1 MDNSKFRALLATP
14 REEKASAAAPA
25 EMTAEERARRKAK
38 QQASHERRMAIEKR
52 RQEALAEANRYTDRA
67 AQRRKEESRQAKE
80 EGVAT
85 AAFTESLYDD
95 EIPDAATLSTVP
107 TVAQLG
113 GREDLVLQQHRVTI
127 AQSKYLGGDIEHT
140 HLVKGLDFALLQ
152 KTRADLSASAASV
165 AAERKVAA
173 EKVAAPEA
181 VGRNRSAAASRP
193 IGAAAMPFPPLPSSY
208 KAAATSASA
217 TVRPAAAADASTLS
231 FRSDMVRELY
241 GVLLADSG
249 AAQRARPN
257 RALTEGRL
265 VYVYE
270 ITAEAPG
277 TLLGLVAA
285 LAMADEP
292 SVLIRS
298 TDDLSVVRPRGAVL
312 HDAALSTA
320 LLSRLT
326 KIMTYGGSG
335 WGCSDRER
343 HKHEKKEKEK
353 SGSSSWDPGTL
364 LTMRPLPAIAPTDA
378 ATTAPATISSA
389 TPAAATA
396 RADRCGAA
404 SAGGAAP
411 RGAPT
416 IEPAA
421 SAASAQ
427 TAASVGRAPL
437 KPPVEDDVDDIF
449 GEGVGSDYVCEPS
462 AEQLRRAAREVTDAA
477 VLREAAAAAAPA
489 ALASGAPAGGSE
501 REHDGVD
508 DDAPDDAPGDAPGDA
523 ADALLRSVMAS
534 GSAAIGQPPLS
545 ATAAS
550 ATIAGS
556 ACASARMRAVG
567 EAAWGAV
574 MGEDDELDD
583 MAILRMSAAKK
594 AGAQP
599 PPSLSKDLKMSAAMT
614 DDSYGECFPD
624 TYEGCVGYW
633 RDCSRAPR
641 SFTRLYASAA
651 LIRFPDSS
659 LGLYLHPGTILG
671 YMALT
676 PMMSLASCAPD
687 HPTRPPTATI
697 IGVTLAAAV
706 SAAALTSRRSRGR
719 QRWSASSCRL
729 RS

>member
-80 EGVAT
+80 EGVAP
-85 AAFTESLYDD
+85 AAFIDSLYDD
-95 EIPDAATLSTVP
+95 EIHDAASLSTVP

-113 GREDLVLQQHRVTI
+113 GREDLVQQQHRVII

-152 KTRADLSASAASV
+152 KTRADLSASEASV
-165 AAERKVAA
+165 AAERKAAA
-173 EKVAAPEA
+173 EKVAAPKA

-193 IGAAAMPFPPLPSSY
+193 IGTAAMPPPPLPSSY
-208 KAAATSASA
+208 KVAATSASA
-217 TVRPAAAADASTLS
+217 TVRPAAAADASTLT
-231 FRSDMVRELY
+231 FRSEMVRELY
-241 GVLLADSG
+241 SVLLADSG

-270 ITAEAPG
+270 IAAEAPA

-285 LAMADEP
+285 LASADEP

-343 HKHEKKEKEK
+343 QKHEKKEKEK
-353 SGSSSWDPGTL
+353 AGSSWETGTL

-378 ATTAPATISSA
+378 ATAAPATSASA

-396 RADRCGAA
+396 RADRWGAA

-427 TAASVGRAPL
+427 TAAPVGRAPL

-489 ALASGAPAGGSE
+489 ALAIGAPAGGSE
-501 REHDGVD
+501 REQDDVD
-508 DDAPDDAPGDAPGDA
+508 DDAPGDAAGDA

-534 GSAAIGQPPLS
+534 GSASIGHPPLS
-545 ATAAS
+545 AAAAS
-550 ATIAGS
+550 STIAGT
-556 ACASARMRAVG
+556 ACASARIRAVG

-659 LGLYLHPGTILG
+659 LGLYLHPGTISG

-676 PMMSLASCAPD
+676 PMMSLASCAPN

-697 IGVTLAAAV
+697 IGVRLAAAV

-719 QRWSASSCRL
+719 LRWSASSCRL

>member
-14 REEKASAAAPA
+14 RVEKASAAAPS

-80 EGVAT
+80 EGVAP
-85 AAFTESLYDD
+85 AAFIDSLYDD
-95 EIPDAATLSTVP
+95 EIPDAASLSTVP

-113 GREDLVLQQHRVTI
+113 GREDLVQQQHRVTI

-152 KTRADLSASAASV
+152 KTRADLSASEASV
-165 AAERKVAA
+165 AAERKAAA
-173 EKVAAPEA
+173 EKVAAPKA

-193 IGAAAMPFPPLPSSY
+193 IGTAAMPPPPLPSSY

-217 TVRPAAAADASTLS
+217 TVRPAAAADASTLT
-231 FRSDMVRELY
+231 FRSEMVRELY
-241 GVLLADSG
+241 SVLLADSG

-270 ITAEAPG
+270 IAAEAPA

-285 LAMADEP
+285 LASADEP

-298 TDDLSVVRPRGAVL
+298 TDDLSVLRPRGAVL

-343 HKHEKKEKEK
+343 QKHEKKEKEK
-353 SGSSSWDPGTL
+353 AGSSWETGTL

-378 ATTAPATISSA
+378 ATAAPTASASA

-396 RADRCGAA
+396 RADRWGAA

-427 TAASVGRAPL
+427 TAAPVGRAPL

-489 ALASGAPAGGSE
+489 ALAIGAPAGGSE
-501 REHDGVD
+501 REQDDVD
-508 DDAPDDAPGDAPGDA
+508 DDAPGDAAGDA

-534 GSAAIGQPPLS
+534 GSASIGHPPLS
-545 ATAAS
+545 AAAAS
-550 ATIAGS
+550 STIAGT
-556 ACASARMRAVG
+556 ACASARIRAVG

-599 PPSLSKDLKMSAAMT
+599 PPSLSKDLKMSAAMM

-633 RDCSRAPR
+633 R
-641 SFTRLYASAA
+641 Y
-651 LIRFPDSS
+651 
-659 LGLYLHPGTILG
+659 
-671 YMALT
+671 
-676 PMMSLASCAPD
+676 
-687 HPTRPPTATI
+687 
-697 IGVTLAAAV
+697 
-706 SAAALTSRRSRGR
+706 
-719 QRWSASSCRL
+719 
-729 RS
+729 

>member
-14 REEKASAAAPA
+14 RVEKASAAAPA

-80 EGVAT
+80 EGVAP
-85 AAFTESLYDD
+85 AAFIDSLYDD
-95 EIPDAATLSTVP
+95 EIPDAASLSTVP

-113 GREDLVLQQHRVTI
+113 GREDLVQQQHRVTI

-152 KTRADLSASAASV
+152 KTRADLSASEASV
-165 AAERKVAA
+165 AAERKAAA
-173 EKVAAPEA
+173 EKVAAPKA

-193 IGAAAMPFPPLPSSY
+193 IGTAAMPPPPLPSSY

-217 TVRPAAAADASTLS
+217 TVRPAAAADASTLT
-231 FRSDMVRELY
+231 FRSEMVRELY
-241 GVLLADSG
+241 SALLADSG

-270 ITAEAPG
+270 IAAEAPA

-285 LAMADEP
+285 LASADEP

-343 HKHEKKEKEK
+343 QKHEKKEKEK
-353 SGSSSWDPGTL
+353 AGSSWETGTL

-378 ATTAPATISSA
+378 ATAAPTASASA

-396 RADRCGAA
+396 RADRWGAA

-427 TAASVGRAPL
+427 TAAPVGRAPL

-489 ALASGAPAGGSE
+489 ALAIGAP
-501 REHDGVD
+501 
-508 DDAPDDAPGDAPGDA
+508 
-523 ADALLRSVMAS
+523 
-534 GSAAIGQPPLS
+534 
-545 ATAAS
+545 
-550 ATIAGS
+550 
-556 ACASARMRAVG
+556 AVG

-599 PPSLSKDLKMSAAMT
+599 PPSLSKDLKMSAAMM

-624 TYEGCVGYW
+624 TYEGHN
-633 RDCSRAPR
+633 
-641 SFTRLYASAA
+641 
-651 LIRFPDSS
+651 
-659 LGLYLHPGTILG
+659 LGLHGPDADDELG
-671 YMALT
+671 IVRSQSPDETADGDDNRGKAGGGGKRGGVDVEALKREAKMERELVQIEKLMAER
-676 PMMSLASCAPD
+676 AAKRQKRDAIDPD
-687 HPTRPPTATI
+687 
-697 IGVTLAAAV
+697 GE
-706 SAAALTSRRSRGR
+706 
-719 QRWSASSCRL
+719 
-729 RS
+729 

>member
-67 AQRRKEESRQAKE
+67 AERRKEESRQAKE
-80 EGVAT
+80 EGVAPDP
-85 AAFTESLYDD
+85 FIDSLYDD
-95 EIPDAATLSTVP
+95 EIPDAASLSTVP

-113 GREDLVLQQHRVTI
+113 GREDLVQQQHRVII

-152 KTRADLSASAASV
+152 KTRADLSASEASV
-165 AAERKVAA
+165 AAERKAAA
-173 EKVAAPEA
+173 EKVAAPKA

-193 IGAAAMPFPPLPSSY
+193 IGTAAMPPPPLPSSY
-208 KAAATSASA
+208 KVAATSASA
-217 TVRPAAAADASTLS
+217 TVRPAAAADASTLT
-231 FRSDMVRELY
+231 FRSEMVRELY
-241 GVLLADSG
+241 SVLLADSG

-270 ITAEAPG
+270 IAAEAPA

-285 LAMADEP
+285 LASADEP

-343 HKHEKKEKEK
+343 QKHEKKEKEK
-353 SGSSSWDPGTL
+353 AGSSWETGTL

-378 ATTAPATISSA
+378 ATAAPATSASA

-396 RADRCGAA
+396 RADRWGAA

-427 TAASVGRAPL
+427 TAAPVGRAPL
-437 KPPVEDDVDDIF
+437 KPPVGDDVDDIF

-477 VLREAAAAAAPA
+477 VLREAAATAAPA
-489 ALASGAPAGGSE
+489 ALASDAPAGGSE
-501 REHDGVD
+501 REQDDVD
-508 DDAPDDAPGDAPGDA
+508 DDAPGDAAGDA

-534 GSAAIGQPPLS
+534 GSASIGHPPLS
-545 ATAAS
+545 AAAAS
-550 ATIAGS
+550 STIAGT
-556 ACASARMRAVG
+556 ACASARIRAVG

-599 PPSLSKDLKMSAAMT
+599 PPSLSKDLKMSAAMM

-633 RDCSRAPR
+633 RYCSRAPR
-641 SFTRLYASAA
+641 S
-651 LIRFPDSS
+651 SS
-659 LGLYLHPGTILG
+659 
-671 YMALT
+671 
-676 PMMSLASCAPD
+676 
-687 HPTRPPTATI
+687 
-697 IGVTLAAAV
+697 
-706 SAAALTSRRSRGR
+706 
-719 QRWSASSCRL
+719 
-729 RS
+729 

>member
-14 REEKASAAAPA
+14 RVEKASAAAPA

-80 EGVAT
+80 EGVAP
-85 AAFTESLYDD
+85 AAFIDSLYDD
-95 EIPDAATLSTVP
+95 EIPDAASLSTVP

-113 GREDLVLQQHRVTI
+113 GREDLVQQQHRVTI

-152 KTRADLSASAASV
+152 KTRADLSASEASV
-165 AAERKVAA
+165 AAERKAAA
-173 EKVAAPEA
+173 EKVAAPKA
-181 VGRNRSAAASRP
+181 
-193 IGAAAMPFPPLPSSY
+193 
-208 KAAATSASA
+208 AAATSASA
-217 TVRPAAAADASTLS
+217 TVRPAAAADASTLT
-231 FRSDMVRELY
+231 FRSEMVRELY
-241 GVLLADSG
+241 SALLADSG

-270 ITAEAPG
+270 IAAEAPA

-285 LAMADEP
+285 LASADEP

-343 HKHEKKEKEK
+343 QKHEKKEKEK
-353 SGSSSWDPGTL
+353 AGSS
-364 LTMRPLPAIAPTDA
+364 
-378 ATTAPATISSA
+378 
-389 TPAAATA
+389 
-396 RADRCGAA
+396 
-404 SAGGAAP
+404 
-411 RGAPT
+411 GAPT

-427 TAASVGRAPL
+427 TAAPVGRAPL

-489 ALASGAPAGGSE
+489 ALAIGAP
-501 REHDGVD
+501 
-508 DDAPDDAPGDAPGDA
+508 
-523 ADALLRSVMAS
+523 
-534 GSAAIGQPPLS
+534 
-545 ATAAS
+545 
-550 ATIAGS
+550 
-556 ACASARMRAVG
+556 AVG

-599 PPSLSKDLKMSAAMT
+599 PPSLSKDLKMSAAMM

-624 TYEGCVGYW
+624 TYEGHN
-633 RDCSRAPR
+633 
-641 SFTRLYASAA
+641 
-651 LIRFPDSS
+651 
-659 LGLYLHPGTILG
+659 LGLHGPDADDELG
-671 YMALT
+671 IVRSQSPDETADGDDNRGKAGGGGKRGGVDVEALKREAKMERELVQIEKLMAER
-676 PMMSLASCAPD
+676 AAKRQKRDAIDPD
-687 HPTRPPTATI
+687 
-697 IGVTLAAAV
+697 GE
-706 SAAALTSRRSRGR
+706 
-719 QRWSASSCRL
+719 
-729 RS
+729 

>member
-1 MDNSKFRALLATP
+1 MDNSKFRALLATS
-14 REEKASAAAPA
+14 RVEKATAAAPA

-80 EGVAT
+80 EGVAP
-85 AAFTESLYDD
+85 AAFIDSLYDD
-95 EIPDAATLSTVP
+95 EIHDAASLSTVP

-113 GREDLVLQQHRVTI
+113 GREDLVQQQHRVTI

-152 KTRADLSASAASV
+152 KTRADLSASEASV
-165 AAERKVAA
+165 AAERKAAA
-173 EKVAAPEA
+173 EKVAAPKA

-193 IGAAAMPFPPLPSSY
+193 IGTAAMPPPPLPSSY

-217 TVRPAAAADASTLS
+217 TVRPAAAADASTLT
-231 FRSDMVRELY
+231 FRSEMVRELY
-241 GVLLADSG
+241 SVLLADSG

-270 ITAEAPG
+270 IAAEAPA

-285 LAMADEP
+285 LASADEP

-343 HKHEKKEKEK
+343 QKHEKKEKEK
-353 SGSSSWDPGTL
+353 AGSSWETGTL

-378 ATTAPATISSA
+378 ATAAPATSASA

-396 RADRCGAA
+396 GADRWGAA

-427 TAASVGRAPL
+427 TAAPVGRAPL

-489 ALASGAPAGGSE
+489 ALAIGAPAGGSE
-501 REHDGVD
+501 REQDDVD
-508 DDAPDDAPGDAPGDA
+508 DDAPGDAAGDA

-534 GSAAIGQPPLS
+534 GSASIGHPPLS
-545 ATAAS
+545 AAAAS
-550 ATIAGS
+550 STIAGT
-556 ACASARMRAVG
+556 ACASARIRAVG

-599 PPSLSKDLKMSAAMT
+599 PPSLSKDLKMSAAMM

-633 RDCSRAPR
+633 R
-641 SFTRLYASAA
+641 Y
-651 LIRFPDSS
+651 
-659 LGLYLHPGTILG
+659 
-671 YMALT
+671 
-676 PMMSLASCAPD
+676 
-687 HPTRPPTATI
+687 
-697 IGVTLAAAV
+697 
-706 SAAALTSRRSRGR
+706 
-719 QRWSASSCRL
+719 
-729 RS
+729 